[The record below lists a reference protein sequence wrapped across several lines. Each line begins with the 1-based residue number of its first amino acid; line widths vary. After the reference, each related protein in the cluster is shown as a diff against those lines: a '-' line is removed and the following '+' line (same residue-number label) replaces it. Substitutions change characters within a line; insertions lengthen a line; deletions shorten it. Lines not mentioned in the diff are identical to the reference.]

1 MEAVGWA
8 KARLRAVPT
17 RVSSG
22 TTTWARFAV
31 PTLRA
36 RRVRHE
42 LGPNFGGVLAE
53 RGNGAVAAWRAV
65 VARGRRGVAH
75 RPRGRGDVDAA
86 QLRMHREIGGG
97 VDAGKG
103 DVVFRKFLRQRRL
116 VGGAEHR
123 GDARVGLAAALD
135 ALDVGGKRE

>member
-103 DVVFRKFLRQRRL
+103 DVGAAKLFRPRR
-116 VGGAEHR
+116 
-123 GDARVGLAAALD
+123 RVGAAGHPGAPR
-135 ALDVGGKRE
+135 GGL